1 MNRIYNP
8 LGIFVIAIA
17 WIMEPTAWTP
27 GSSAKALPPAARKE
41 KHGTARHS
49 ASNRSGPAVNAD
61 AAMTEPIR
69 SAQAKP
75 RKGFYATTL

>member
-1 MNRIYNP
+1 MEAGYNP
-8 LGIFVIAIA
+8 AVV
-17 WIMEPTAWTP
+17 MTEKEST
-27 GSSAKALPPAARKE
+27 SANSFAVRCKKA